1 MSTPLVEV
9 SALWVRFGPVDA
21 VRGIDLSVPA
31 GSATALLGRNGAG
44 KSTTMRVLAGVIPP
58 TGGLVSVD
66 GLDIRKDTSASSGS
80 PATAPTS
87 VDSSPGRPPGS
98 TSS

>member
-1 MSTPLVEV
+1 MSSPLVDV

-21 VRGIDLSVPA
+21 VRGIGFTVNA

-58 TGGLVSVD
+58 TGGIVTVCRRICFEGRYWARCALTVSARVD
-66 GLDIRKDTSASSGS
+66 RWVI
-80 PATAPTS
+80 
-87 VDSSPGRPPGS
+87 
-98 TSS
+98 